1 MEQDKKRKREPVYSL
16 RLRAGK
22 RRTYF
27 FDVRPTKSNDFY
39 LTITESKKRYDDEGY
54 ERHKLFLYKED
65 FNKFMNALELT
76 FDHVKS
82 QLMPDYDFDE
92 FTREIK
98 DDNIQENPEAIP
110 DELDVPASRE
120 VEKKKEEGEDTSSE
134 DAGTDEESQEEE
146 KEEESFEVSFD
157 TDLGT
162 ADEDAS
168 EEVEAGD
175 AAGQNEEESKEPE
188 SSAAE
193 EEEKDEDEDEDEKED
208 SKKKDDNNEDAEK
221 W

>member
-1 MEQDKKRKREPVYSL
+1 MTFNQFNLKKVETVEQDKKRKREPVYSL

-39 LTITESKKRYDDEGY
+39 LTITESKKRFDDDGY

-76 FDHVKS
+76 FDHVK
-82 QLMPDYDFDE
+82 QNLMPEYDFDE

-98 DDNIQENPEAIP
+98 DENIQENPEAIP
-110 DELDVPASRE
+110 DELDVPAN
-120 VEKKKEEGEDTSSE
+120 KPTEGDSEGSE
-134 DAGTDEESQEEE
+134 DEGAGSEAKSGESEDDN
-146 KEEESFEVSFD
+146 FEVSFD
-157 TDLGT
+157 
-162 ADEDAS
+162 ADFGDSSEDAS
-168 EEVEAGD
+168 D
-175 AAGQNEEESKEPE
+175 ESDT
-188 SSAAE
+188 
-193 EEEKDEDEDEDEKED
+193 EEEKSDESEDDD
-208 SKKKDDNNEDAEK
+208 DKKNEDAEK

>member
-39 LTITESKKRYDDEGY
+39 LTITESKKRYDDDGY

-120 VEKKKEEGEDTSSE
+120 VEKKKEEGQDSASE
-134 DAGTDEESQEEE
+134 DAGTDVESQEET
-146 KEEESFEVSFD
+146 EEESFEVSFD

-162 ADEDAS
+162 ADKNAS
-168 EEVEAGD
+168 DEIEAGD
-175 AAGQNEEESKEPE
+175 AAGQNEEDSKEAE
-188 SSAAE
+188 SSAADDEEKGEDE
-193 EEEKDEDEDEDEKED
+193 EE
-208 SKKKDDNNEDAEK
+208 SKKKDNNNEDAEK